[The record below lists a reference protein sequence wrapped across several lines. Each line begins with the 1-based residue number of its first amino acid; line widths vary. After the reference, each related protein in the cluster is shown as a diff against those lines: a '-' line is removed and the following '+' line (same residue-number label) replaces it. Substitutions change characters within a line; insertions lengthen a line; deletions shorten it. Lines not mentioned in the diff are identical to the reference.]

1 MSRGRGKGT
10 VESSADNP
18 GFSSRGPW
26 WVKARFPA
34 PPAKKS
40 SSYLCTKSPITDPRQ
55 GCLPSNSEASSP
67 ESSSPWHPFPTFRGA
82 WCCIEDPG
90 TQWEAL
96 DQRRQGRE
104 APSPFPGN
112 VQEGRAAV
120 LRAQPHNDRK
130 PFTFS
135 KNTGPKVRRLQLL
148 LLCQPN
154 LRKRGQKV

>member
-1 MSRGRGKGT
+1 MQITLVFLPGDHGGSKPGSQPHLLR
-10 VESSADNP
+10 NP
-18 GFSSRGPW
+18 QATSVLKVLSLIQD
-26 WVKARFPA
+26 KAACHP
-34 PPAKKS
+34 
-40 SSYLCTKSPITDPRQ
+40 T
-55 GCLPSNSEASSP
+55 EASSP

-96 DQRRQGRE
+96 DRRRQGRE
-104 APSPFPGN
+104 APSPFPRN

-120 LRAQPHNDRK
+120 PRARPHNDRK